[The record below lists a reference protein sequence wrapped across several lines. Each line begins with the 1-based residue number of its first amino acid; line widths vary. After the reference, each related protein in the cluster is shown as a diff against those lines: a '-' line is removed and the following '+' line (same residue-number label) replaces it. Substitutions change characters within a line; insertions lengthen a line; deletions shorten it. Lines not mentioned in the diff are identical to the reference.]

1 MHETQVRK
9 TRRPQPGRSELSG
22 KAGLARIAYMDRI
35 RIVGG
40 NELNGIIPI
49 SGAKNAALPL
59 MIASLLTSDTLTLE
73 NVPHLADVEL
83 LMRILGNHG
92 VDVAVNGRRERQEDG
107 YSRTI
112 HFTCRTIVDTT
123 APYELVAK
131 MRASFWVIGPL
142 LAREGQARV
151 SLPGGCAIG
160 TRPVDLFIEGLQALG
175 ATMEIDGGYINATAP
190 KGGLIGARYDFPKVS
205 VGATHVLMMAAT
217 LARGTTVIGNAAREP
232 EIVDLANC
240 LIAMGAKISGAG
252 TSTITIEGVTSLS
265 GARHRVLPDR
275 IETGTYAMAVA
286 MAGGDVTLEN
296 TDVALLDT
304 ALESLRRAGATV
316 SPTNNGIRVMRN
328 GGGIQPVDVVT
339 DPFPGFPTDLQAQ
352 FMALMTRSSGVSH
365 ITETI
370 FENRFMHV
378 QELARLGAKISLS
391 GQTARIEGVE
401 KLKGAPVMATDLRA
415 SVSLV
420 IAGLAAEGE
429 TLVSRIYHLDRG
441 FERLE
446 DKLTRCGAVVE
457 RISD

>member
-1 MHETQVRK
+1 
-9 TRRPQPGRSELSG
+9 
-22 KAGLARIAYMDRI
+22 
-35 RIVGG
+35 
-40 NELNGIIPI
+40 
-49 SGAKNAALPL
+49 
-59 MIASLLTSDTLTLE
+59 
-73 NVPHLADVEL
+73 
-83 LMRILGNHG
+83 
-92 VDVAVNGRRERQEDG
+92 
-107 YSRTI
+107 
-112 HFTCRTIVDTT
+112 
-123 APYELVAK
+123 
-131 MRASFWVIGPL
+131 
-142 LAREGQARV
+142 
-151 SLPGGCAIG
+151 
-160 TRPVDLFIEGLQALG
+160 
-175 ATMEIDGGYINATAP
+175 
-190 KGGLIGARYDFPKVS
+190 
-205 VGATHVLMMAAT
+205 
-217 LARGTTVIGNAAREP
+217 
-232 EIVDLANC
+232 
-240 LIAMGAKISGAG
+240 
-252 TSTITIEGVTSLS
+252 
-265 GARHRVLPDR
+265 
-275 IETGTYAMAVA
+275 MAVA

-316 SPTNNGIRVMRN
+316 SPTNNGIRIMRN

-391 GQTARIEGVE
+391 GQTARIEGVQ

>member
-1 MHETQVRK
+1 
-9 TRRPQPGRSELSG
+9 
-22 KAGLARIAYMDRI
+22 MDRI

-205 VGATHVLMMAAT
+205 VGATHVMMMAAT

-304 ALESLRRAGATV
+304 ALESLRRAGAVV

-328 GGGIQPVDVVT
+328 GGGIQPVDVTT

-352 FMALMTRSSGVSH
+352 FMALMTRSSGVSN

-391 GQTARIEGVE
+391 GQTARVEGVQ

>member
-1 MHETQVRK
+1 MWRT
-9 TRRPQPGRSELSG
+9 ELLG

-175 ATMEIDGGYINATAP
+175 ATMEIDAGYINATAP

-205 VGATHVLMMAAT
+205 VGATHVMMMAAT

-296 TDVALLDT
+296 TDMALLDT
-304 ALESLRRAGATV
+304 ALESLRRAGAEIM
-316 SPTNNGIRVMRN
+316 PTNNGIRVKRN
-328 GGGIQPVDVVT
+328 GGGIQPVDVTT

-352 FMALMTRSSGVSH
+352 FMALMTRSSGTSH

-401 KLKGAPVMATDLRA
+401 RLKGAPVMATDLRA

-446 DKLTRCGAVVE
+446 DKLTRCGAIVE

>member
-1 MHETQVRK
+1 
-9 TRRPQPGRSELSG
+9 
-22 KAGLARIAYMDRI
+22 MDRI

-40 NELNGIIPI
+40 NELNGVIPI

-83 LMRILGNHG
+83 LLRILGNHG
-92 VDVAVNGRRERQEDG
+92 VDVSVNGRRERQDEG

-123 APYELVAK
+123 APYELVSK

-142 LAREGQARV
+142 LAREGRARV

-160 TRPVDLFIEGLQALG
+160 TRPVDLFIEGLTALG

-190 KGGLIGARYDFPKVS
+190 KGGLIGGTYTFPKVS
-205 VGATHVLMMAAT
+205 VGATHVLLMAAS
-217 LARGTTVIGNAAREP
+217 LARGTTVINNAAREP
-232 EIVDLANC
+232 EVVDLANC
-240 LIAMGAKISGAG
+240 LNAMGAQISGAG
-252 TSTITIEGVTSLS
+252 TSTITIEGVHSLS

-286 MAGGDVTLEN
+286 MTGGDVTLEG
-296 TDVALLDT
+296 TDFALLDT
-304 ALESLRRAGATV
+304 ALEAVRRAGAEITV
-316 SPTNNGIRVMRN
+316 TPSGLRVVGHGNAIR
-328 GGGIQPVDVVT
+328 PVDVVT
-339 DPFPGFPTDLQAQ
+339 EPYPGFPTDLQAQ
-352 FMALMTRSSGVSH
+352 FMGLMTRANGVSH
-365 ITETI
+365 VTETI

-378 QELARLGAKISLS
+378 QELARLGARITLS
-391 GQTARIEGVE
+391 GQTARIEGVTR
-401 KLKGAPVMATDLRA
+401 LRGAPVMATDLRA

-429 TLVSRIYHLDRG
+429 TTVSRVYHLDRG

-446 DKLTRCGAVVE
+446 EKLTRCGAVVE
-457 RISD
+457 RITD